1 MANQVIVID
10 RLVAIQ
16 RLEELLKEKEK
27 EKELWKKESKTFK
40 SRLKAWEKKAVAYI
54 RKNGK
59 FEDLDSLTPDYN
71 YRQESYSLDFTVDAD
86 ALIDAIGE
94 RPEEER
100 EPIFFQSRW
109 NSRNQQISPAEEV
122 KNAIAL
128 YKLSTDPTVKVS
140 TSTSWAG
147 YLS

>member
-1 MANQVIVID
+1 MASQVIVID

-27 EKELWKKESKTFK
+27 ELDQWKKDSKTFK

-59 FEDLDSLTPDYN
+59 FDDLDSLTPDYN

-86 ALIDAIGE
+86 ALIAAIGE
-94 RPEEER
+94 RPEEQR
-100 EPIFFQSRW
+100 EPTFFKKEWQRSQYVAPVDNVR
-109 NSRNQQISPAEEV
+109 
-122 KNAIAL
+122 NAIAL
-128 YKLSTDPTVKVS
+128 YKLSTDKTVKVN

-147 YLS
+147 YLVS